1 MEFSVTLTG
10 YSEKDGRVLM
20 ELEPRWWDGREL
32 IRDARF
38 VKQGGRGLYRDYDA
52 DLDLDEVRELY
63 TRYQETSTPPK
74 GCSASGGCACH
85 CRARSCARPST
96 AAAAAPTFGSTSNSA
111 KPGSNGPHHRPAR
124 RQGREPG

>member
-10 YSEKDGRVLM
+10 YSEKDGQVLM

-63 TRYQETSTPPK
+63 TRYQDNIHAAQRLLCFRRLRLSLPCQKLRSALYGRRRCSHFRVNVKQCET
-74 GCSASGGCACH
+74 GL
-85 CRARSCARPST
+85 
-96 AAAAAPTFGSTSNSA
+96 
-111 KPGSNGPHHRPAR
+111 
-124 RQGREPG
+124 

>member
-10 YSEKDGRVLM
+10 YSEKDGQVLM

-63 TRYQETSTPPK
+63 TRYQDNNHAAQKLLCFRRLRLSLPCQKLRSALYGRRRRCSPHFRVNVKQCET
-74 GCSASGGCACH
+74 GL
-85 CRARSCARPST
+85 
-96 AAAAAPTFGSTSNSA
+96 
-111 KPGSNGPHHRPAR
+111 
-124 RQGREPG
+124 